1 MDSRAIISVIDNL
14 ESTDITAALSANQ
27 GRVLKEL
34 IDDIDTGN
42 TVNVVNNLTSTSITD
57 ALSAN
62 QGKILNDK
70 INTLDSE
77 VSASTWS
84 TLTLASGISQYNSTN
99 FPCRFKKQGKIVFVE
114 GAVKGINTSSG
125 VLATLPEGYR
135 PNRPFYYIQSTSGG
149 RINTLKI
156 TSSGSIERVNTT
168 NGSMTTDDYHFI
180 NTSFIMN

>member
-1 MDSRAIISVIDNL
+1 MENRAIIGIVDNL
-14 ESTDITAALSANQ
+14 ESTSTTDALSANQ
-27 GRVLKEL
+27 GRVLKEM
-34 IDDIDTGN
+34 IDDASSVSVI
-42 TVNVVNNLTSTSITD
+42 NNLNSTSTTD

-70 INTLDSE
+70 ISTLDSE
-77 VSASTWS
+77 VSAGTWK
-84 TLTLASGISQYNSTN
+84 TLSLASGISEYNATN
-99 FPCRFKKQGKIVFVE
+99 FPCRYKKQGKIVFIE

-135 PNRPFYYIQSTSGG
+135 PNKPFYYIQATTGG

-156 TSSGSIERVNTT
+156 TASGTIERVNTT
-168 NGSMTTDDYHFI
+168 NGSMATSDYHFI